1 MGSFTIIN
9 KIEFV
14 KKHRFAQFIIVL
26 QFLIIGNLYSQGIQ
40 PNDKTT
46 PQPASPLIN
55 VKAASGGYDDRN
67 IQRVLDRY
75 CGVEVWLFF
84 EKAHWTIDS
93 DLTFAPNFHVKVE
106 DGVIFSISAG
116 TTTFYGT
123 FDAPVTQVFD
133 CTGKG
138 NVIFGKNSVK
148 EICIEWFGST
158 DGDSTTTFQKAL
170 NSAGS
175 NGNTIKLLSGKTYIT
190 SKPLKPKDYTT
201 IIGYGATIHS
211 LSRVEDDAIFL
222 FGFGTPLIKGVIFEG
237 ITFTGLQRTS
247 PAPMA
252 LHFKGDGV
260 QIKNCVFKNLGYGVK
275 EDKDIGHTQ
284 SKDTVV
290 SGCTFNNVAMGILS
304 SASGSVY
311 KNNRFYNI
319 GWNGFT
325 HPVYIMGGAENIV
338 FEGNYIND
346 SAGYGFHVYSA
357 TEDINNIKSL
367 NNTYKDCK
375 SGGIVFQ
382 CTNNIGH
389 SSINDTF
396 INCNLRI
403 FSPNVTVVNPR
414 ITGTIPIAD
423 PYTAILINND
433 NIRIKGGSIDTP
445 VGEGIYI
452 YASGSNCKIEH
463 VTIAHWTKNGI
474 HIQDA
479 HGCEILNSIIKGGT
493 DANDAAIVTTGTN
506 GVFVDNLITST
517 GYGILLYCETAKNNY
532 LKGNNYLSAAKNVAD
547 HGIGNRI
554 EL

>member
-1 MGSFTIIN
+1 M
-9 KIEFV
+9 
-14 KKHRFAQFIIVL
+14 KKHRVAQFTIVL
-26 QFLIIGNLYSQGIQ
+26 QFLLVWNLYCQGSQ
-40 PNDKTT
+40 PNGKTIPLST
-46 PQPASPLIN
+46 IPLIN
-55 VKAASGGYDDRN
+55 VKAASGGYDDKN

-75 CGVEVWLFF
+75 CGAEVCLFF
-84 EKAHWTIDS
+84 EKAEWTIDK
-93 DLTFAPNFHVKVE
+93 DLTFAPNFHVKIE
-106 DGVIFSISAG
+106 DGAIFLVNVG
-116 TTTFYGT
+116 TTTIYGT

-138 NVIFGKNSVK
+138 SVIFGKNSVN
-148 EICIEWFGST
+148 EIYVEWFGGT
-158 DGDSTTTFQKAL
+158 GGDVTANFQKAL
-170 NSAGS
+170 NSVSDSG
-175 NGNTIKLLSGKTYIT
+175 GTIKLLSNKTYIT
-190 SKPLKPKDYTT
+190 SKPLKPKDNTT
-201 IIGYGATIHS
+201 IIGYGANIHS
-211 LSRVEDDAIFL
+211 ISRVEDDAIFL
-222 FGFGTPLIKGVIFEG
+222 FGFGTPLVKGVIFEG

-252 LHFKGDGV
+252 LHFKGDSV
-260 QIKNCVFKNLGYGVK
+260 QIKNCVFRNLGYGVK

-284 SKDTVV
+284 SRNTMV
-290 SGCTFNNVAMGILS
+290 SGCTFDNVAMGILS

-346 SAGYGFHVYSA
+346 SAGYGLHVYSA

-375 SGGIVFQ
+375 SGGLVFQ
-382 CTNNIGH
+382 CSNNVGHESIG
-389 SSINDTF
+389 DTF

-403 FSPNVTVVNPR
+403 FSPNVTVVNPK
-414 ITGTIPIAD
+414 ITGNIPVAS
-423 PYTAILINND
+423 PHAAVLINKD
-433 NIRIKGGSIDTP
+433 NVQIKGGSIDTP

-452 YASGSNCKIEH
+452 YASGANCKIRD
-463 VTIAHWTKNGI
+463 VTIDLWTKNGI

-479 HGCEILNSIIKGGT
+479 HGCEILNSIIKGGN
-493 DANDAAIVTTGTN
+493 DVNDAAIVTTGIN

-517 GYGILLYCETAKNNY
+517 GYGILLYCGTAKNNY

>member
-1 MGSFTIIN
+1 MKKYWLAQFTII
-9 KIEFV
+9 
-14 KKHRFAQFIIVL
+14 L
-26 QFLIIGNLYSQGIQ
+26 QFLIVGNLYSQGSQ

-55 VKAASGGYDDRN
+55 VKDAGGGCDEKN

-75 CGVEVWLFF
+75 CGIEVCLFF

-106 DGVIFSISAG
+106 DGVIFSINDG

-123 FDAPVTQVFD
+123 FDAPITQIFD

-148 EICIEWFGST
+148 EICIEWFGFT
-158 DGDSTTTFQKAL
+158 DGDITTIFQKAL
-170 NSAGS
+170 NSVSVHG
-175 NGNTIKLLSGKTYIT
+175 GTIKLLSNKTYIT
-190 SKPLKPKDYTT
+190 SKPLKPKDNTT

-211 LSRVEDDAIFL
+211 ISRIEDDAIFL
-222 FGFGTPLIKGVIFEG
+222 FGFGTPLVKGVIFEG

-260 QIKNCVFKNLGYGVK
+260 EIKNCVFRNLGYGVK

-284 SKDTVV
+284 SKDTIV
-290 SGCTFNNVAMGILS
+290 SGCTFENVAMGILS
-304 SASGSVY
+304 RAKGSVY
-311 KNNRFYNI
+311 KNNRFYSI
-319 GWNGFT
+319 GFNGFT
-325 HPVYIMGGAENIV
+325 HAVYIGGGAENIV

-346 SAGYGFHVYSA
+346 SAGYGFHVYSPK
-357 TEDINNIKSL
+357 EDINNLKSL

-375 SGGIVFQ
+375 SGGMVFQ
-382 CTNNIGH
+382 CTNKIGH

-403 FSPNVTVVNPR
+403 FSPNVTVVNPK
-414 ITGTIPIAD
+414 ITGNIPFAS
-423 PYTAILINND
+423 PHTAILINED
-433 NIRIKGGSIDTP
+433 NVQIKDGNIDTP
-445 VGEGIYI
+445 VEEGIYI
-452 YASGSNCKIEH
+452 YASGSNCKIENI
-463 VTIAHWTKNGI
+463 TIARWTKNGI

-479 HGCEILNSIIKGGT
+479 HGCEILNSIIKGGN

-506 GVFVDNLITST
+506 GVFVNNLITST
-517 GYGILLYCETAKNNY
+517 GYGILLYCKTAKNNY
-532 LKGNNYLSAAKNVAD
+532 LKGNSYLSAAKNVAD